1 MFVNQL
7 KKQLQQKQPL
17 FIGEAT
23 AFRSAVLVPLVQVEK
38 EWHVLFEVRTFTM
51 KQHPGDISFP
61 GGKIDQ
67 SDASPLAAVLRETE
81 EELGIH
87 SQTITIVGAL
97 SPYIASPS
105 FVIYPFVGVVDYAQI
120 MPGYNR
126 EEVETVFTI
135 PLRWLLNYT
144 PYRHTISFQVQPAPD
159 FPFEKIMNGE
169 RYQWR
174 TREMEE
180 WFYDYPPYTIWGL
193 TARILKFFVAQV
205 KQLPDC

>member
-38 EWHVLFEVRTFTM
+38 EWHVLFEVRAFTM
-51 KQHPGDISFP
+51 KQQPGDISFP

-67 SDASPLAAVLRETE
+67 SDASPLA
-81 EELGIH
+81 
-87 SQTITIVGAL
+87 AL